1 MRRSRVLAARP
12 TVSVFARMTYTRLC
26 VRTPL
31 TDTCTG
37 LLEEKGITTQS
48 AAAAA
53 AGKKTEED
61 KAEKADKTAPDSP
74 DSKKEKASLKDKI
87 KAKLHKN

>member
-1 MRRSRVLAARP
+1 MSAFPNDIPLRVK
-12 TVSVFARMTYTRLC
+12 S
-26 VRTPL
+26 PL
-31 TDTCTG
+31 TDTSTG
-37 LLEEKGITTQS
+37 LLEEKGMTTQT

-53 AGKKTEED
+53 SGKKSEED
-61 KAEKADKTAPDSP
+61 KAEKTAPDSP

>member
-1 MRRSRVLAARP
+1 MKSP
-12 TVSVFARMTYTRLC
+12 C
-26 VRTPL
+26 
-31 TDTCTG
+31 TDTYVG

-61 KAEKADKTAPDSP
+61 KADKTEKTAPDSP